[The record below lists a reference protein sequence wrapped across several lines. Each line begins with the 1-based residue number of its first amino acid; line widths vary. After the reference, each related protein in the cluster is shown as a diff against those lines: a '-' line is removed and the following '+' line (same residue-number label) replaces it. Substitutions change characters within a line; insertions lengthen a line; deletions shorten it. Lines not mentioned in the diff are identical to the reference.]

1 LVIEPWDF
9 LPRTFLCAA
18 RAVAPLLSPLYTS
31 GMAIFY
37 DTHAH
42 LDYADFAP
50 DFGGMV
56 ERARAAGIVKLIS
69 IGTTLAS
76 SERAVK
82 LAEQYDCIYAVVGW
96 HPSDANEA
104 PADVRSALRVL
115 AAHPKVV
122 AIGETGLD
130 YYRLPSH
137 RPGGTVEEDER
148 YKQNQVRIFTQQM
161 ELATELGL
169 PVVVHQR
176 ASMTAILEQ
185 MQPYMGR
192 IRAVFHCFSEP
203 PATLERILAM
213 NCLVSYTGILTFKN
227 GQNVREALA
236 ATPMDSF
243 MLETDC
249 PYLTPEP
256 FRKTVRR
263 CEPAFVKNI
272 AEVAAQVKACSLDKL
287 SAATCAT
294 AHRFFSRL

>member
-1 LVIEPWDF
+1 MP
-9 LPRTFLCAA
+9 
-18 RAVAPLLSPLYTS
+18 
-31 GMAIFY
+31 MFY

-42 LDYADFAP
+42 LDYEEFAP
-50 DFGGMV
+50 DFGAMV
-56 ERARAAGIVKLIS
+56 ERARAAGIVKMIS

-76 SERAVK
+76 SERAVR
-82 LAEQYDCIYAVVGW
+82 LAEQHDCIYAAVGW
-96 HPSDANEA
+96 HPSDANDA
-104 PADVRSALRVL
+104 PADVRPALRAF

-130 YYRLPSH
+130 YYRMPSH
-137 RPGGTVEEDER
+137 RPGGTAADDER
-148 YKQNQVRIFTQQM
+148 YKQNQARIFAQQM
-161 ELATELGL
+161 ELAAELGL
-169 PVVVHQR
+169 PLVIHQR
-176 ASMTAILEQ
+176 ASMDAILEQ
-185 MQPYMGR
+185 MQPFVGK

-203 PATLERILAM
+203 PATLQRILAM
-213 NCLVSYTGILTFKN
+213 NCIVSYTGILTFKN

-236 ATPMDSF
+236 ATPMNSF

-272 AEVAAQVKACSLDKL
+272 ADVAAQVKNCTLDEL

-294 AHRFFSRL
+294 AHQFFRKLA